1 MENSRIAGDGGGS
14 DGDGDILAST
24 SNTSDRRN
32 SHCYSD
38 NKFAGFNS
46 DSDSDSGAGRKF
58 SFDETDRARAPKL
71 FDRFYGSSSSDDE
84 EFSSN
89 SSQNGVVR
97 KRLDNMI
104 QFLNRKI
111 SSETKLTGTSNGDN
125 NNAKSQFMGLPEFS
139 GKGGGTGIFKLP
151 VRAAVHPDRPP
162 SLELRPHPLRE
173 REIGKFLRNLLC
185 TDDGSQLWA
194 GSECGIRV
202 WNLSDMYEAARE
214 HEGEEDDYEVNFE
227 DAPPFMESVKTSPT
241 LCLVE
246 DGGNRVIWSGHKD
259 GRIRC
264 WKMDTESSSSREK
277 SACGRN
283 ALKEVLS
290 WQAHRGPVLS
300 MIMTSYGDLW
310 AGSEGGS
317 IKIWPWEGIEKSIS
331 LVNEE
336 RHMAALSIERSY
348 VDLRSQL
355 MHSGTGNCIFS
366 IDVKYMLSDRSGA
379 KVWTAGY
386 ASFALWDA
394 RTRELLKIFN
404 TDGQVE
410 NILAALD
417 PLTEDEMRMK
427 IVSNSKKDKSQ
438 SSIGFFQRSR
448 NAILGAADAVR
459 RVAVKG
465 GFGEDNRRTEAL
477 IITVDGMIWSGCA
490 NGLLVQWDR
499 NGNRLQDFQYHT
511 FSVQC
516 LCTYGSRIWVGYAS
530 GYIQVLDLSGNLL
543 GGWIAH
549 NSPVIDLSVGGG
561 YVFTLANHGGI
572 RGWSVISPAPV
583 DSILRSELASKEFLY
598 TRLENFKI
606 LAGTWNVGQGRASPD
621 SLISWLGS
629 AAADVG
635 IVVVGLQEVDMGA
648 GFLAM
653 SAAKESMQVGLEGSN
668 AGQWWLEMIGKTLD
682 EGSTFIRVGFR
693 QLAGLVISVW
703 VRSKISRYVG
713 DVDVAAVPCGFGRAI
728 GNKGAVGL
736 RMRVYDHTVCFVNCH
751 FAAHLEAVGRRN
763 ADFDHVYRSMI
774 FSRPSNFLN
783 AAAGMVPYLFSA
795 CLLACSMYLTWI
807 AYGSRLPLV
816 LSVAAGV
823 SSAIQML
830 RNANGAFNSA
840 EATPELSEADM
851 VVFLGDLN
859 YRLDGIS
866 YDEARDFITQRSFD
880 WLRERDQLHTEM
892 GVGNVFQ
899 GMREAVIRFPP
910 TYKFERHQI
919 GLAGYDSGEKKRIPA
934 WCDRILYRDS
944 RSTSSATCSLDCPVV
959 SLVLQYEACMDV
971 TDSDHKPVRCIF
983 NVEIARVDESVRR
996 QEYGEIIR
1004 SNEKVV
1010 HMLRELNRIPEAIVS
1025 TNNIILQNSDSS
1037 ILRITNK
1044 SGKSKA
1050 FFEIICE
1057 GESTVKD
1064 DGQVFD
1070 YRPRG
1075 SFGFPR
1081 WLEVNP
1087 ASGVI
1092 APDQIVEISVHHEDH
1107 QTLEEYVDG
1116 IPQTSWCEDA
1126 KDKEVMLAIKV
1137 RGCFSMERKC
1147 HRVRVRHCFSGKPLP
1162 RKIKPSN
1169 SDHPRPNVLHRSDFQ
1184 PSGFSPD
1191 VVDDLINLNSP

>member
-1 MENSRIAGDGGGS
+1 MNSRFADGEGEGEG
-14 DGDGDILAST
+14 DGDGDLLPST
-24 SNTSDRRN
+24 SNTSGRRN
-32 SHCYSD
+32 FYCYSD
-38 NKFAGFNS
+38 KFTLNS
-46 DSDSDSGAGRKF
+46 DSDSDTGAGRNF
-58 SFDETDRARAPKL
+58 SLDETDIARAPKL

-89 SSQNGVVR
+89 SGQNGAVR

-104 QFLNRKI
+104 QFLDRKI
-111 SSETKLTGTSNGDN
+111 SSETDASNSN
-125 NNAKSQFMGLPEFS
+125 VKSQFTGLPEFS

-151 VRAAVHPDRPP
+151 VRAAVHPDRPT

-173 REIGKFLRNLLC
+173 RQIGRFLRSLLC
-185 TDDGSQLWA
+185 TDEGSQLWA

-202 WNLSDMYEAARE
+202 WNLSDMYEASE
-214 HEGEEDDYEVNFE
+214 DEENEDEEFE
-227 DAPPFMESVKTSPT
+227 DAAPFVESVKTSPT
-241 LCLVE
+241 LCFVE
-246 DGGNRVIWSGHKD
+246 DGGSRLIWSGHRD
-259 GRIRC
+259 GGIRC
-264 WKMDTESSSSREK
+264 WKMESGVRSREK
-277 SACGRN
+277 GACGRG
-283 ALKEVLS
+283 AAFKEVLS
-290 WQAHRGPVLS
+290 WQAHSGPVLS

-310 AGSEGGS
+310 SGSEGGS
-317 IKIWPWEGIEKSIS
+317 IKIWPWEEIEKSIS

-348 VDLRSQL
+348 VDLRSQF
-355 MHSGTGNCIFS
+355 MHNGTCNSIFYV
-366 IDVKYMLSDRSGA
+366 DVKYMLSDRSGA

-386 ASFALWDA
+386 VSFALWDA
-394 RTRELLKIFN
+394 RTRALLKIFN

-417 PLTEDEMRMK
+417 PVIEDEMRMK
-427 IVSNSKKDKSQ
+427 TVSNSKKDKSQ

-459 RVAVKG
+459 SAVKG
-465 GFGEDNRRTEAL
+465 GFGEDNLRTEAL

-499 NGNRLQDFQYHT
+499 NGNRLQDFQYHS

-516 LCTYGSRIWVGYAS
+516 LCTFGSRIWVGYAS

-549 NSPVIDLSVGGG
+549 NSPVIDCSVGGG

-583 DSILRSELASKEFLY
+583 DCILRSELASKEFLY

-653 SAAKESMQVGLEGSN
+653 SAAKESVGLEGSS

-703 VRSKISRYVG
+703 VRINISRYVG

-736 RMRVYDHTVCFVNCH
+736 RMRVYDRTVCFVNCH

-795 CLLACSMYLTWI
+795 CLLACSMYIIWV

-830 RNANGAFNSA
+830 RSGNGAFSSA

-866 YDEARDFITQRSFD
+866 YDEARDFISQRSFD

-892 GVGNVFQ
+892 EVGNVFQ
-899 GMREAVIRFPP
+899 GMREAVIKFPP

-944 RSTSSATCSLDCPVV
+944 RSTSVSTCSLDCPVV
-959 SLVLQYEACMDV
+959 SSVLQYEACMDV

-1010 HMLRELNRIPEAIVS
+1010 LMLRELNRIPEAIVS
-1025 TNNIILQNSDSS
+1025 TNNIILQNSDAS

-1044 SGKSKA
+1044 SGKNKA
-1050 FFEIICE
+1050 IFEIICE

-1087 ASGVI
+1087 VTGVI
-1092 APDQIVEISVHHEDH
+1092 APNQIVEILFHHEDH
-1107 QTLEEYVDG
+1107 QTLEEFVDG
-1116 IPQTSWCEDA
+1116 IPQNSWCEDA
-1126 KDKEVMLAIKV
+1126 KDNEVMLAIKV
-1137 RGCFSMERKC
+1137 RGCFSTERKC
-1147 HRVRVRHCFSGKPLP
+1147 HHVHVRHCSSGEPLP
-1162 RKIKPSN
+1162 TKVRPNN
-1169 SDHPRPNVLHRSDFQ
+1169 SARPQPNVLHRSDFQ
-1184 PSGFSPD
+1184 ASGF
-1191 VVDDLINLNSP
+1191 DDLINLNSP

>member
-1 MENSRIAGDGGGS
+1 MDSRIDDD
-14 DGDGDILAST
+14 DGDLLASS
-24 SNTSDRRN
+24 SNASGRRN
-32 SHCYSD
+32 FHCYSE
-38 NKFAGFNS
+38 KFVFNS
-46 DSDSDSGAGRKF
+46 DSDSDAGDGDVNRAGSSGRKF
-58 SFDETDRARAPKL
+58 SFDETERTPKL

-84 EFSSN
+84 EFSSG
-89 SSQNGVVR
+89 SGHKGAVR

-104 QFLNRKI
+104 QFLDRKI
-111 SSETKLTGTSNGDN
+111 TSETAASNSN
-125 NNAKSQFMGLPEFS
+125 SNVKSQSQGLPEFS
-139 GKGGGTGIFKLP
+139 GKGGGAGIFKLP

-173 REIGKFLRNLLC
+173 RQIGRFLRTLLC

-194 GSECGIRV
+194 GSERGVRS
-202 WNLSDMYEAARE
+202 WNLSDMYEAAQEEEE
-214 HEGEEDDYEVNFE
+214 HEDFE
-227 DAPPFMESVKTSPT
+227 DAAPFLESVKTSPT

-246 DGGNRVIWSGHKD
+246 DAGNRLLWSGHKD
-259 GRIRC
+259 GRITC
-264 WKMDTESSSSREK
+264 WKMDSETSSREK
-277 SACGRN
+277 GACGKA

-290 WQAHRGPVLS
+290 WQAHHGPVLS
-300 MIMTSYGDLW
+300 MIMTSCGHLW

-331 LVNEE
+331 LINEE
-336 RHMAALSIERSY
+336 RHMAALSIERSF
-348 VDLRSQL
+348 VDLRSQV
-355 MHSGTGNCIFS
+355 MQNGTGNSIFS
-366 IDVKYMLSDRSGA
+366 VDVKYMLSDRSGA

-386 ASFALWDA
+386 VSFALWDA

-417 PLTEDEMRMK
+417 PVIEDEMRMK
-427 IVSNSKKDKSQ
+427 TVSNSKKDKSQ

-549 NSPVIDLSVGGG
+549 NSPVIDFSVGGG
-561 YVFTLANHGGI
+561 YVFSLANHGGI

-583 DSILRSELASKEFLY
+583 DGILRTELASKEFLY

-653 SAAKESMQVGLEGSN
+653 SAAKESMQVGLEGSS

-682 EGSTFIRVGFR
+682 ERSTFIRVGFR

-703 VRSKISRYVG
+703 VRSNISRYVG

-736 RMRVYDHTVCFVNCH
+736 RMRVYDRTVCFVNCH

-783 AAAGMVPYLFSA
+783 AAA
-795 CLLACSMYLTWI
+795 
-807 AYGSRLPLV
+807 
-816 LSVAAGV
+816 AGI

-830 RNANGAFNSA
+830 RSANGAFNSA

-866 YDEARDFITQRSFD
+866 YDEARDFISQRSFD

-892 GVGNVFQ
+892 EVGNVFQ

-910 TYKFERHQI
+910 TYKFERHQN

-944 RSTSSATCSLDCPVV
+944 RSTSASTCSLDCPVV
-959 SLVLQYEACMDV
+959 SSVLQYEACMDV

-1010 HMLRELNRIPEAIVS
+1010 LMLRELNRIPEVIVS
-1025 TNNIILQNSDSS
+1025 TNNIILQNSDAS

-1044 SGKSKA
+1044 SGKNKA
-1050 FFEIICE
+1050 IFEIICE

-1070 YRPRG
+1070 YHPRG

-1087 ASGVI
+1087 AVGVI

-1107 QTLEEYVDG
+1107 QTLEEFVDG
-1116 IPQTSWCEDA
+1116 VPQTSWCEDA

-1137 RGCFSMERKC
+1137 RGCFSTERKC

-1162 RKIKPSN
+1162 TKVRSN
-1169 SDHPRPNVLHRSDFQ
+1169 SSDHPQPNVLRRSDFQ

>member
-1 MENSRIAGDGGGS
+1 MDSRIDDD
-14 DGDGDILAST
+14 DGDLLASS
-24 SNTSDRRN
+24 SNISGRRN
-32 SHCYSD
+32 YHCYSE
-38 NKFAGFNS
+38 KFVFNS
-46 DSDSDSGAGRKF
+46 DSDSDDVAGAGDVNRVGSSGRKF
-58 SFDETDRARAPKL
+58 SFDETERTPKL

-84 EFSSN
+84 EFSSG
-89 SSQNGVVR
+89 SGQNGVVR

-104 QFLNRKI
+104 QFLDRKI
-111 SSETKLTGTSNGDN
+111 CSETAASNSN
-125 NNAKSQFMGLPEFS
+125 SNVKSQSQGLPEFS
-139 GKGGGTGIFKLP
+139 GKGGGAGIFKLP

-173 REIGKFLRNLLC
+173 RQIGRFLRTVLC

-194 GSECGIRV
+194 GSECGVRL
-202 WNLSDMYEAARE
+202 WNLSDMYEAAQ
-214 HEGEEDDYEVNFE
+214 EEEENEDFE
-227 DAPPFMESVKTSPT
+227 DAAPFLESVRTSPT

-246 DGGNRVIWSGHKD
+246 DAGNRLLWSGHKD
-259 GRIRC
+259 GRIMC
-264 WKMDTESSSSREK
+264 WKMDSETSSREK
-277 SACGRN
+277 GACGKA

-300 MIMTSYGDLW
+300 MIITSYGDLW
-310 AGSEGGS
+310 SGSEGGS
-317 IKIWPWEGIEKSIS
+317 IKIWPWEGMEKSIA
-331 LVNEE
+331 LINEE

-348 VDLRSQL
+348 VDLRSQV
-355 MHSGTGNCIFS
+355 MHNGTGNIIFS
-366 IDVKYMLSDRSGA
+366 VDVKYMLSDRSGA
-379 KVWTAGY
+379 KVWMAGY
-386 ASFALWDA
+386 VDA

-410 NILAALD
+410 NILAAVD
-417 PLTEDEMRMK
+417 PVIEDEMRMK
-427 IVSNSKKDKSQ
+427 VVSNSKKDKSQ

-549 NSPVIDLSVGGG
+549 SSPVIDFSVGGG
-561 YVFTLANHGGI
+561 YAFSLANHGGI
-572 RGWSVISPAPV
+572 RGWSVISPAPL
-583 DSILRSELASKEFLY
+583 DGILRSELATKEFLY

-703 VRSKISRYVG
+703 VRRNISRYIG

-736 RMRVYDHTVCFVNCH
+736 RMRVYDRTVCFVNCH

-795 CLLACSMYLTWI
+795 CLLACSMFLIWV

-816 LSVAAGV
+816 LLVAAGV
-823 SSAIQML
+823 SSAIHML
-830 RNANGAFNSA
+830 RSANGAFNSA

-866 YDEARDFITQRSFD
+866 YDEARDFISQRSFD

-892 GVGNVFQ
+892 EVGNVFQ

-910 TYKFERHQI
+910 TYKFERHQN

-944 RSTSSATCSLDCPVV
+944 RSTSGSTCSLDCPVV
-959 SLVLQYEACMDV
+959 SSVLQYEACMDV
-971 TDSDHKPVRCIF
+971 IDSDHKPVRCIF

-1004 SNEKVV
+1004 SDEKVV
-1010 HMLRELNRIPEAIVS
+1010 LMLRELYRIPEAIVS
-1025 TNNIILQNSDSS
+1025 TNNIILMNSDAS

-1044 SGKSKA
+1044 SGKNKGI
-1050 FFEIICE
+1050 FEIICE

-1087 ASGVI
+1087 AVGVI
-1092 APDQIVEISVHHEDH
+1092 APDQIVEISVHHEDR
-1107 QTLEEYVDG
+1107 QTLEEFVDG

-1137 RGCFSMERKC
+1137 RGCFSTERKC
-1147 HRVRVRHCFSGKPLP
+1147 HRVRVRHCLSGRPLP
-1162 RKIKPSN
+1162 TKVRQSN
-1169 SDHPRPNVLHRSDFQ
+1169 SDHPQSNVLRRSDFQ

>member
-1 MENSRIAGDGGGS
+1 MDSRIN
-14 DGDGDILAST
+14 DGDLLAST
-24 SNTSDRRN
+24 SNTSVRRN
-32 SHCYSD
+32 FHCYSD
-38 NKFAGFNS
+38 KFTFNS
-46 DSDSDSGAGRKF
+46 DTGAGSSVRKL
-58 SFDETDRARAPKL
+58 SLDETDKTPKL
-71 FDRFYGSSSSDDE
+71 FDRFYATSSSDDE
-84 EFSSN
+84 DFSSG
-89 SSQNGVVR
+89 SGQNGVVR

-104 QFLNRKI
+104 QFLDRNLII
-111 SSETKLTGTSNGDN
+111 SSTEASRSNSNSN
-125 NNAKSQFMGLPEFS
+125 NKVLPEFI
-139 GKGGGTGIFKLP
+139 GKGSGTGIFKLP
-151 VRAAVHPDRPP
+151 LRGAVHPDRPL

-173 REIGKFLRNLLC
+173 RQIGRFLRNVLC

-194 GSECGIRV
+194 GSECGVRV
-202 WNLSDMYEAARE
+202 WNLKSDMYEV
-214 HEGEEDDYEVNFE
+214 GEDEDDK
-227 DAPPFMESVKTSPT
+227 DAAPFVESVRISPT

-246 DGGNRVIWSGHKD
+246 DPGNRLIWSGHKD
-259 GRIRC
+259 G
-264 WKMDTESSSSREK
+264 
-277 SACGRN
+277 
-283 ALKEVLS
+283 
-290 WQAHRGPVLS
+290 
-300 MIMTSYGDLW
+300 DLW
-310 AGSEGGS
+310 SGSEGGS

-331 LVNEE
+331 LINEE
-336 RHMAALSIERSY
+336 RHMASLSIERSY
-348 VDLRSQL
+348 VDLRSQV
-355 MHSGTGNCIFS
+355 MHNGTCNSIFS
-366 IDVKYMLSDRSGA
+366 VDVKYMLSDRSGA

-386 ASFALWDA
+386 VSFALWDA
-394 RTRELLKIFN
+394 QTRELLKIFN
-404 TDGQVE
+404 TDGLVE
-410 NILAALD
+410 NILAAQD
-417 PLTEDEMRMK
+417 PVIEDEMRMK
-427 IVSNSKKDKSQ
+427 AVSSQKKDKSQ
-438 SSIGFFQRSR
+438 SSVSFFQRSR

-459 RVAVKG
+459 RVAAKG

-477 IITVDGMIWSGCA
+477 IITVDGMIWIGCA

-499 NGNRLQDFQYHT
+499 NGNRLQDFQYHA

-516 LCTYGSRIWVGYAS
+516 LCTYGTRIWVGYAS
-530 GYIQVLDLSGNLL
+530 GYMQVLDLNGNLL
-543 GGWIAH
+543 GGWMAH
-549 NSPVIDLSVGGG
+549 SSPVIDLSVGGG

-598 TRLENFKI
+598 TRLENFKL

-653 SAAKESMQVGLEGSN
+653 SAAKESVGLEGSSV
-668 AGQWWLEMIGKTLD
+668 GQWWLEMIGKTLD

-703 VRSKISRYVG
+703 VRSNISRYVG

-736 RMRVYDHTVCFVNCH
+736 RMRVYDRTVCFVNCH

-763 ADFDHVYRSMI
+763 ADFDHVYRNMI

-795 CLLACSMYLTWI
+795 CLLACSMYLIWV
-807 AYGSRLPLV
+807 AYGYRLPLV
-816 LSVAAGV
+816 LSVAASV

-830 RNANGAFNSA
+830 RSANGAFNSA
-840 EATPELSEADM
+840 EAMPELSEADM

-866 YDEARDFITQRSFD
+866 YDEARDFISQRCFD

-892 GVGNVFQ
+892 EAGNVFQ
-899 GMREAVIRFPP
+899 GMR
-910 TYKFERHQI
+910 
-919 GLAGYDSGEKKRIPA
+919 YDSGEKKRIPA
-934 WCDRILYRDS
+934 WCDRILYRDC
-944 RSTSSATCSLDCPVV
+944 RSTSASTCSLDCPVV
-959 SLVLQYEACMDV
+959 SSVLQYEACMDV

-996 QEYGEIIR
+996 QEYGEIIS

-1010 HMLRELNRIPEAIVS
+1010 LMLRELNRIPESIVS
-1025 TNNIILQNSDSS
+1025 TNNIILQNSDAS

-1044 SGKSKA
+1044 SGKNKA
-1050 FFEIICE
+1050 IFEIICE

-1070 YRPRG
+1070 FRPRG

-1087 ASGVI
+1087 AAGVI
-1092 APDQIVEISVHHEDH
+1092 APNQTVEITVHHEDH
-1107 QTLEEYVDG
+1107 QTLEEFVDG
-1116 IPQTSWCEDA
+1116 IPQNSWCEDA
-1126 KDKEVMLAIKV
+1126 KDKEVVLAINV
-1137 RGCFSMERKC
+1137 RGCFSTERKC

-1162 RKIKPSN
+1162 AEVSPNNSN
-1169 SDHPRPNVLHRSDFQ
+1169 HSQPNVLHRSDF
-1184 PSGFSPD
+1184 GFSPD
-1191 VVDDLINLNSP
+1191 VVDDLINLNSPCISPR

>member
-1 MENSRIAGDGGGS
+1 MDSRID
-14 DGDGDILAST
+14 DGDLLAST
-24 SNTSDRRN
+24 SNTSVRGN
-32 SHCYSD
+32 FHCYSD
-38 NKFAGFNS
+38 KFTFNS
-46 DSDSDSGAGRKF
+46 DTGAGSSVRKL
-58 SFDETDRARAPKL
+58 SLDETDRTPKL
-71 FDRFYGSSSSDDE
+71 FDRFYATSSSDDE
-84 EFSSN
+84 DFSSG
-89 SSQNGVVR
+89 SGQNGVVR

-104 QFLNRKI
+104 QFLDRNLII
-111 SSETKLTGTSNGDN
+111 SSTEASRSNSNSN
-125 NNAKSQFMGLPEFS
+125 NKVLPEFI
-139 GKGGGTGIFKLP
+139 GKGSGTGIFKLP
-151 VRAAVHPDRPP
+151 LRGAVHPDRPL

-173 REIGKFLRNLLC
+173 RQIGRFLRNVLC

-194 GSECGIRV
+194 GSECGVRV
-202 WNLSDMYEAARE
+202 WNLKSDMYEV
-214 HEGEEDDYEVNFE
+214 GEDEDDK
-227 DAPPFMESVKTSPT
+227 DAAPFMESIRISPT

-246 DGGNRVIWSGHKD
+246 DPGNRLIWSGHKD
-259 GRIRC
+259 GRIMC
-264 WKMDTESSSSREK
+264 WKMDNEISSREK
-277 SACGRN
+277 ICGR
-283 ALKEVLS
+283 APLKGALS
-290 WQAHRGPVLS
+290 WQAHHGPVLS

-310 AGSEGGS
+310 SGSEGGS

-331 LVNEE
+331 LINEE
-336 RHMAALSIERSY
+336 RHMASLSIERSY
-348 VDLRSQL
+348 VDLRSQV
-355 MHSGTGNCIFS
+355 MHNGTCNSIFS
-366 IDVKYMLSDRSGA
+366 VDVKYMLSDRSGA

-386 ASFALWDA
+386 VSFALWDA
-394 RTRELLKIFN
+394 QTRELLKIFN

-410 NILAALD
+410 NILAAQD
-417 PLTEDEMRMK
+417 PVIEDEMRMK
-427 IVSNSKKDKSQ
+427 AVFSQKKDKSQ
-438 SSIGFFQRSR
+438 SSVSFFQRSR

-459 RVAVKG
+459 RVAAKG

-477 IITVDGMIWSGCA
+477 IITVDGMIWIGCA

-499 NGNRLQDFQYHT
+499 NGNRLQDFQYHA

-516 LCTYGSRIWVGYAS
+516 LCTYGTRIWVGYAS
-530 GYIQVLDLSGNLL
+530 GYMQVLDLNGNLL
-543 GGWIAH
+543 GGWMAH
-549 NSPVIDLSVGGG
+549 SSPVIDLSVGGG

-583 DSILRSELASKEFLY
+583 DSILHSELASKEFLY

-653 SAAKESMQVGLEGSN
+653 SAAKESMQVGLEGSSV
-668 AGQWWLEMIGKTLD
+668 GQWWLEMIGKTLD

-703 VRSKISRYVG
+703 VRSNISLYVG

-736 RMRVYDHTVCFVNCH
+736 RMRVYNRIVCFVNCH

-763 ADFDHVYRSMI
+763 ADFDHVYRNMI

-783 AAAGMVPYLFSA
+783 AAAAS
-795 CLLACSMYLTWI
+795 
-807 AYGSRLPLV
+807 
-816 LSVAAGV
+816 V
-823 SSAIQML
+823 SSAIQIL
-830 RNANGAFNSA
+830 RSANGAFNSA
-840 EATPELSEADM
+840 EAMPELSEADM

-866 YDEARDFITQRSFD
+866 YDEARDFISQRCFD

-892 GVGNVFQ
+892 EAGNVFQ
-899 GMREAVIRFPP
+899 GMREAVIGFPP

-944 RSTSSATCSLDCPVV
+944 RSTSASTCSLDCPVV
-959 SLVLQYEACMDV
+959 SSVLQYEACMDV
-971 TDSDHKPVRCIF
+971 IDSDHKPVRCIF

-996 QEYGEIIR
+996 QEYGEIIS

-1010 HMLRELNRIPEAIVS
+1010 LMLRELNRIPESIVS
-1025 TNNIILQNSDSS
+1025 TNNIILQNSDAS

-1044 SGKSKA
+1044 SGKNKTI
-1050 FFEIICE
+1050 FEIICE

-1064 DGQVFD
+1064 DGQVCDF
-1070 YRPRG
+1070 RPRG

-1087 ASGVI
+1087 AAGVI
-1092 APDQIVEISVHHEDH
+1092 APDQTVAITVHHEDH
-1107 QTLEEYVDG
+1107 QTLEEFVDG
-1116 IPQTSWCEDA
+1116 IPQNSWCEDA
-1126 KDKEVMLAIKV
+1126 KDKEVVLAINV
-1137 RGCFSMERKC
+1137 RGCFSTERKC

-1162 RKIKPSN
+1162 AEVSPNNSN
-1169 SDHPRPNVLHRSDFQ
+1169 HSQPNVLHRSDFD
-1184 PSGFSPD
+1184 FSPD
-1191 VVDDLINLNSP
+1191 VDDLINLNSPCISPR